1 MLETYR
7 YRVYPDNNQI
17 HELEQDFGC
26 VRYVSNKALEFRNKA
41 YRRRGESKNFHDTRK
56 LLNILKANP
65 HALTAPR

>member
-7 YRVYPDNNQI
+7 YRAY
-17 HELEQDFGC
+17 
-26 VRYVSNKALEFRNKA
+26 KALEYRSKA